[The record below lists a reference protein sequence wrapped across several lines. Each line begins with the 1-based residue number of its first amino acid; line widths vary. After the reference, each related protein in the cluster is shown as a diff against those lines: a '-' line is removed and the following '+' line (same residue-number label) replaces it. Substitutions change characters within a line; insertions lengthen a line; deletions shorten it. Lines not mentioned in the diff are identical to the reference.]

1 MLVVTE
7 QERWCLKITSLLPLL
22 VYLKETIVWMEKWN
36 SFVVQQRGKV
46 ILMHLLSYAVS
57 VTLVLKTSQEE
68 KLLFKSLEAEIIVG
82 Y

>member
-1 MLVVTE
+1 MLAVTE
-7 QERWCLKITSLLPLL
+7 QGRWCLKITSLLPLL

-46 ILMHLLSYAVS
+46 ILMHMLSYCTHTCIEDIS
-57 VTLVLKTSQEE
+57 RGKTT
-68 KLLFKSLEAEIIVG
+68 FITLEAEIIVG